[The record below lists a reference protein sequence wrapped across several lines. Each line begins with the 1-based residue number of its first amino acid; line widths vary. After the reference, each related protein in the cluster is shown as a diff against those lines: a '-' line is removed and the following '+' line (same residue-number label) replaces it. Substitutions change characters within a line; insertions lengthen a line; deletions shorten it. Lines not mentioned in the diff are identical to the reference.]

1 LQLYSDTNSINE
13 HVCYRGVV
21 GQTFNECMQ
30 FGAGARWLIFDK
42 KYMACFGEMLTG
54 FLGSPKT
61 IFYKPD

>member
-1 LQLYSDTNSINE
+1 
-13 HVCYRGVV
+13 
-21 GQTFNECMQ
+21 MQ